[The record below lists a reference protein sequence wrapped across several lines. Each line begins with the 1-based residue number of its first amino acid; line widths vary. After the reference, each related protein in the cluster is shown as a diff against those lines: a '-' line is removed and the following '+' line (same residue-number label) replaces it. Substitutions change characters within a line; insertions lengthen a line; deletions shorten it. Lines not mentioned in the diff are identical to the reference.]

1 MNLTELYAKA
11 DYQDEMGMLFHGD
24 CMNLLKEIDDN
35 CVDLVLT
42 DPHIYAI
49 IHGMIA
55 RADFQRR
62 LPTMKTI
69 LRMRV

>member
-35 CVDLVLT
+35 CIDLVVT
-42 DPHIYAI
+42 DPPIFVRLFT
-49 IHGMIA
+49 A
-55 RADFQRR
+55 R
-62 LPTMKTI
+62 
-69 LRMRV
+69 